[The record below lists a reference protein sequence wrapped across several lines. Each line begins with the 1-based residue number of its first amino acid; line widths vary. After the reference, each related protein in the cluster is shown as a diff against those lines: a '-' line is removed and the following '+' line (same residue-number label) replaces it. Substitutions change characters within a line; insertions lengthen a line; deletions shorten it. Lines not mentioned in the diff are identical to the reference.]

1 MNQNTISPIKLLS
14 VIFTGLLAVSGSAL
28 LIRLCQA
35 PSLSIAFYRIL
46 IASTILLFMN
56 AGSNRRVWL
65 DLHAHEW
72 RIGLLSGFFLAVHFA
87 AWVSSLKF
95 TTVTNSIVLVST
107 APFFVALG
115 NWIFFSRRP
124 ALMLAGGLALAFI
137 GSLLMTQQQNVS
149 LHPDSLTG
157 DMLALFGAIAAA
169 GYMLCGRILRERLN
183 TLTYV
188 TLAYSFS
195 AVFLLIFAVALSA
208 PLSGFSSRTWLL
220 FLLIALFPQ
229 LIGHTAFNWTLKYLS
244 APVVATILLGE
255 PVLAGLLAFFFLHEI
270 PGPAQIS
277 GAVLILTGVII
288 AIWSEAQQ
296 DTPQPRTDDDISR
309 VSAQ

>member
-124 ALMLAGGLALAFI
+124 TLMLAGGLALAFI

-195 AVFLLIFAVALSA
+195 AVFLLIFAVVLSA

>member
-65 DLHAHEW
+65 DLHAREW

-115 NWIFFSRRP
+115 NWIFFGRRP
-124 ALMLAGGLALAFI
+124 ALMLAGGLALAFT

-277 GAVLILTGVII
+277 GAALILTGVII

-296 DTPQPRTDDDISR
+296 DTPQSGTEEDISR